1 MDKETIGEKYPYNFV
16 SLGDKVLNRGERVIG
31 EKTGILK
38 CKLITYS
45 RNSKVRVLVFCLLHY
60 FNYPPDL

>member
-38 CKLITYS
+38 CKLIWKPIQNPY
-45 RNSKVRVLVFCLLHY
+45 
-60 FNYPPDL
+60 